1 VPTAETG
8 PRQPTSPLLEQAV
21 ALIERLRTDG
31 GTVTIDSPDDDAR
44 ALYRRIIHAAKQHHL
59 VPLGFHLK
67 HTGRESG
74 DLIVRLSGDSA
85 LDDTDWNR
93 IRLNTRRVTSDP
105 MLVFQA
111 IEKDPANLAVTESSL
126 PRAFDLIR
134 RLAEEARLR
143 GHRLGVNTKTKHPRL
158 YLQVGDVRRGVTL
171 VEENDQVRHEPTKEE
186 QRHLR
191 RNPWNRIPEF
201 DRVPSGRL
209 RLQIAKAGYDQHDS
223 WSDDKR
229 STLEKRLPRV
239 IRDVEATLAAENE
252 AREAARIAATRST
265 SLRND
270 ARRRNNAANGRPRST
285 RPARRRPRRCVAR
298 RSERGT
304 TRGSQPAKYA
314 PSATHLNGPPR

>member
-1 VPTAETG
+1 
-8 PRQPTSPLLEQAV
+8 
-21 ALIERLRTDG
+21 
-31 GTVTIDSPDDDAR
+31 
-44 ALYRRIIHAAKQHHL
+44 
-59 VPLGFHLK
+59 
-67 HTGRESG
+67 
-74 DLIVRLSGDSA
+74 LIVRLSGDSA